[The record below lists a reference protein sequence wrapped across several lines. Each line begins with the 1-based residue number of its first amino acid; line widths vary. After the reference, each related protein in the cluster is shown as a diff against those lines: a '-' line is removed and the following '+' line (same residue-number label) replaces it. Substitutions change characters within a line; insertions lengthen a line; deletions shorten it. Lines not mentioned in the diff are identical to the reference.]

1 MSREIWS
8 KSRPVKHKLKV
19 VYNNNIC
26 NIYVSVYI
34 LTLLVGQNG
43 MNAFVAVVYH
53 NYNEVVEPII
63 QLFSIITSQLL
74 CYLSEV
80 CADWS

>member
-1 MSREIWS
+1 VS
-8 KSRPVKHKLKV
+8 
-19 VYNNNIC
+19 YNIATVFHTVLC
-26 NIYVSVYI
+26 LCV
-34 LTLLVGQNG
+34 T
-43 MNAFVAVVYH
+43 FVAVVYH

-80 CADWS
+80 CAGWW